1 MKIYTHLQTTCFAVI
16 AASLIAAPSIGLAAP
31 KKTYEEWLRQYGA
44 WDQLDKEFARE
55 STGDSPETLL
65 KRANVYLNLNSPK
78 QALEILEM
86 SSAFEDNSQ
95 EAQRLWLGGQA
106 HRAMGNLTKAVLWFT
121 QSAEQLN
128 EPKSIKRAFKDED
141 DLEYIWMDVWKKLY
155 WAYGDKYSISQ
166 EVQQAALKRIANVGA
181 QVWDTEYWKQARE
194 LMGLTTSEKNQ
205 PAKSNDS
212 NPEPIM
218 LSEVDKELIVKS
230 FSLISLEKF
239 DAAQAEINKIEHQA
253 VRFFWTTLI
262 TSIETGQM
270 PNDLSPL
277 EDGNYL
283 KANAFWQGNFA
294 SVVSQGKSAWVLGNP
309 DSAPWTRF
317 RNNLLGM
324 PAGEAI
330 VAIDKELDSMLI
342 SKEYSSL
349 LKSVKLALSL
359 SNGNL
364 SLASSTWESVNK
376 NELPLS
382 LLFAG
387 TLSFN
392 KDFNNALP
400 DSITSNDQLRSVFT
414 TLAESTGHA
423 SLKSEAPFWVV
434 SPDEKLQTLSEKT
447 YPMDKLLQLAY
458 WKTRFQENPTLA
470 HAKRAAYLFD
480 NTSFGTQATL
490 YLADQAVEIKDLQL
504 AAFYLNRI
512 DQQTLSENQKMEWYD
527 VKIKIELESGHN
539 EKALRTYNLMTD
551 LQAEIPVMT
560 VLRMSLLFQQLR
572 KYEVAREQLL
582 SLWNKR
588 DTLPSSLQAE
598 TLFWLGEG
606 EQGLRNAEKALD
618 YYLLLAWQYPQE
630 NIWAL
635 TAMYRASLI
644 YEKRGKYETAKRLLT
659 TVVKR
664 ADRKEQREAAKAR
677 INAIDNKMGKS
688 SKNEA
693 STLKYP
699 F

>member
-16 AASLIAAPSIGLAAP
+16 AASLIAVPTIGLAAP
-31 KKTYEEWLRQYGA
+31 KKNYEEWLRQYGA

-55 STGDSPETLL
+55 GTDDSPGTLL

-86 SSAFEDNSQ
+86 SSAFEDKTF

-106 HRAMGNLTKAVLWFT
+106 HRALGNLTKAVLWFT
-121 QSAEQLN
+121 QSAEQLDD
-128 EPKSIKRAFKDED
+128 PKSIKRAFKDED

-166 EVQQAALKRIANVGA
+166 QVQQDALKRIANVGA

-194 LMGLTTSEKNQ
+194 LLGVIPAQKNQ
-205 PAKSNDS
+205 SAKGSGS
-212 NPEPIM
+212 NPEPT
-218 LSEVDKELIVKS
+218 LVTEVDKEHIVKS

-239 DAAQAEINKIEHQA
+239 EAAQAEIDKLGQQP

-262 TSIETGQM
+262 RAIETGQM

-277 EDGNYL
+277 KDGNYL
-283 KANAFWQGNFA
+283 KASAFWQGNIA
-294 SVVSQGKSAWVLGNP
+294 SVVSQGNSAWVLGNP

-317 RNNLLGM
+317 RNNLLEM
-324 PAGEAI
+324 PVDDAI
-330 VAIDKELDSMLI
+330 VAIDKELGSMLI

-349 LKSVKLALSL
+349 LNSVKLALSL

-364 SLASSTWESVNK
+364 SLASATWESVEK
-376 NELPLS
+376 EELPLS

-392 KDFNNALP
+392 EDFNNALP
-400 DSITSNDQLRSVFT
+400 DSIANDDKLRSVFT
-414 TLAESTGHA
+414 TLAESTGHT
-423 SLKSEAPFWVV
+423 SLENEAPFWVV

-447 YPMDKLLQLAY
+447 FPMDKLLQLAY
-458 WKTRFQENPTLA
+458 WKKRFQEKPTLE

-490 YLADQAVEIKDLQL
+490 YLAAEAVEIKDLQL
-504 AAFYLNRI
+504 TAFYLNRV
-512 DQQTLSENQKMEWYD
+512 DQQTLNESQKMEWYD

-539 EKALRTYNLMTD
+539 DKALRTYNLMTD

-688 SKNEA
+688 SKNKA